1 MNTNSKDTD
10 WAWIA
15 GFLDG
20 DGCFTCS
27 VLEMVSK
34 KNGLHSIT
42 IGPRVMASQQ
52 EKWRHVLDHLV
63 ELTGC
68 GKVYTKHEKSNRLN
82 SSIQCMWTVGK
93 FKEIEFVCK
102 NILPFIYHKKR
113 QCKILMRLVQ
123 ERMKDKSDLN
133 RFNHDRVPK
142 EATKRSAKLALS
154 LNPDATTGRNSRW
167 NNVEKRT
174 WEYWDK
180 KIDEVYAEVDEYFNK
195 PYNERKLKWSR

>member
-1 MNTNSKDTD
+1 
-10 WAWIA
+10 
-15 GFLDG
+15 
-20 DGCFTCS
+20 
-27 VLEMVSK
+27 
-34 KNGLHSIT
+34 
-42 IGPRVMASQQ
+42 
-52 EKWRHVLDHLV
+52 
-63 ELTGC
+63 
-68 GKVYTKHEKSNRLN
+68 
-82 SSIQCMWTVGK
+82 
-93 FKEIEFVCK
+93 
-102 NILPFIYHKKR
+102 
-113 QCKILMRLVQ
+113 
-123 ERMKDKSDLN
+123 MKDKSDLN

>member
-1 MNTNSKDTD
+1 MNTNLKDTD

-27 VLEMVSK
+27 ILEKVNK
-34 KNGLHSIT
+34 KNGLTSIT
-42 IGPRVMASQQ
+42 IGPRIIAAQQ
-52 EKWRHVLDHLV
+52 ILWRHVLDHLV
-63 ELTGC
+63 ELTSC
-68 GKVYTKHEKSNRLN
+68 GKVYVKSERSNRLN
-82 SSIQCMWTVGK
+82 SSVQGMWTVLK
-93 FKEIEFVCK
+93 FKEIEFICK

-113 QCKILMRLVQ
+113 QCKVLMRLVQ
-123 ERMKDKSDLN
+123 NRMEDVAKLTRVHN
-133 RFNHDRVPK
+133 ERVPK
-142 EATKRSAKLALS
+142 EVTKISAKLALS

-180 KIDEVYAEVDEYFNK
+180 RIDEVYAEVDEYFNK